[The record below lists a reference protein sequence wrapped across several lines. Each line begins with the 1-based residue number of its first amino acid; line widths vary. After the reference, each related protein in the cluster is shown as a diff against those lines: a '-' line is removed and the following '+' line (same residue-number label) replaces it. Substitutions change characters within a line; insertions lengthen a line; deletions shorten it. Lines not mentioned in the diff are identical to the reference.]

1 MTTTSVEGFVRG
13 FLEGFAGDPATT
25 VDRLVQNPCGLN
37 VNDMLA
43 ALGHPDVAAAGRT
56 FGVQLM
62 ADLMHPSDSL
72 YFDSIYGA
80 YRGQR
85 DIRGWLVPTMSS
97 VPFLEF
103 VPTYEAHVFRDGS
116 GNASVDEWKM
126 VIDPT
131 AIGGEGEP
139 IDVGRGVSVRRYR
152 DGWIN
157 WSCDVYDTGPF
168 RTDPNAGLPPV
179 PEVAWRTEPNVGE
192 SRVREV
198 DFEADCRRFHPTD
211 SEYHDPI
218 FGTFRGRAEITAW
231 LLDVMPKCGDIV
243 FEPLGPVFDDGEVFV
258 QEWMQKA
265 IIHGGERVE
274 MTRGTSVRRYRDG
287 AVIYAADYFDTAP
300 LSKPDVLAAAA
311 GCGSTLS
318 LDDVMRWRNR

>member
-1 MTTTSVEGFVRG
+1 MTTPSNEEHVRKFLSGF
-13 FLEGFAGDPATT
+13 EGDPATN
-25 VDRLVQNPCGLN
+25 VERLVGESSGLG
-37 VNDMLA
+37 VEQMLA
-43 ALGHPDVAAAGRT
+43 VLGHPEVAAAGRT

-62 ADLMHPSDSL
+62 ADFMHPTDSL

-85 DIRGWLVPTMSS
+85 NIRGWLVPTMSS

-103 VPTYEAHVFRDGS
+103 VPTHDPHIFSDGS

-126 VIDPT
+126 VIDPK
-131 AIGGEGEP
+131 AIGGEGDP
-139 IDVGRGVSVRRYR
+139 IDVGRGVSVRRYSE
-152 DGWIN
+152 GWIN

-179 PEVAWRTEPNVGE
+179 PEVEWRTDLGVAE
-192 SRVREV
+192 SRARDV

-218 FGTFRGRAEITAW
+218 FGIFRGRDEITAW

-243 FEPLGPVFDDGEVFV
+243 FEPLGPIFDDGEVFV
-258 QEWMQKA
+258 QEWLQKA
-265 IIHGGERVE
+265 IVPHGGRVE

-287 AVIYAADYFDTAP
+287 AVVYAADYFDTAP
-300 LSKPDVLAAAA
+300 LSKPEVLAAAA
-311 GCGSTLS
+311 ACGSTLS
-318 LDDVMRWRNR
+318 LEDIMRWRDR

>member
-1 MTTTSVEGFVRG
+1 MTTSTVEGFVRG
-13 FLEGFAGDPATT
+13 FLGGFAGDPATN
-25 VDRLVQNPCGLN
+25 VERLIETPSGL
-37 VNDMLA
+37 VANDMLA

-56 FGVQLM
+56 FGIQLI
-62 ADLMHPSDSL
+62 ADLMHPTDSL

-80 YRGQR
+80 FRGQR

-103 VPTYEAHVFRDGS
+103 VPTHEPHVFSDGA

-139 IDVGRGVSVRRYR
+139 MDVGRGVSVRRYR

-168 RTDPNAGLPPV
+168 RTDPGAGLPPV
-179 PEVAWRTEPNVGE
+179 PRVVWPTEANVGE
-192 SRVREV
+192 RRARDV
-198 DFEADCRRFHPTD
+198 DFEAECANFHPTD

-231 LLDVMPKCGDIV
+231 MLDVMPRCGDII

-258 QEWMQKA
+258 QEWLQKA
-265 IIHGGERVE
+265 IVPGGARVE

-287 AVIYAADYFDTAP
+287 VTVYAADYFDTAP
-300 LSKPDVLAAAA
+300 LLAADVQEASVA
-311 GCGSTLS
+311 CGSTLT
-318 LDDVMRWRNR
+318 LDDVLRWRNR

>member
-1 MTTTSVEGFVRG
+1 MTTLSTEEFVRSFLAG
-13 FLEGFAGDPATT
+13 FEGDPAAN
-25 VDRLVQNPCGLN
+25 VERLVEKSSGLD
-37 VNDMLA
+37 VEQMLA
-43 ALGHPDVAAAGRT
+43 SLGHPDIAAAGRT

-85 DIRGWLVPTMSS
+85 DIRGWLVPTMAS

-103 VPTYEAHVFRDGS
+103 VPTHEAHVFSDGPGS
-116 GNASVDEWKM
+116 ASVDEWKM

-131 AIGGEGEP
+131 AIGGEGDP

-179 PEVAWRTEPNVGE
+179 PEVEWRADPNVE
-192 SRVREV
+192 ETRARET

-218 FGTFRGRAEITAW
+218 FGTFRGRDEITAW
-231 LLDVMPKCGDIV
+231 LLDVMPRCGDIV

-258 QEWMQKA
+258 QEWLQKA
-265 IIHGGERVE
+265 VVPGGGRVA

-287 AVIYAADYFDTAP
+287 MVVYASDYFDTAP
-300 LSKPDVLAAAA
+300 LSTGEVLAAAA
-311 GCGSTLS
+311 ACGSTLS
-318 LDDVMRWRNR
+318 LDDIMRWRNR

>member
-1 MTTTSVEGFVRG
+1 MTSPAVENFVREFLSG
-13 FLEGFAGDPATT
+13 FSGDPAST
-25 VDRLVQNPCGLN
+25 VDRIIETSSGLSAEE
-37 VNDMLA
+37 MLG
-43 ALGHPDVAAAGRT
+43 ALGHHDISAAGRT

-62 ADLMHPSDSL
+62 ADLMHPRDSI

-80 YRGQR
+80 YRGQL
-85 DIRGWLVPTMSS
+85 DIRGWLVPTMAS

-103 VPTYEAHVFRDGS
+103 VPTHEAHLFVDGP
-116 GNASVDEWKM
+116 GAASVDEWKM
-126 VIDPT
+126 VIDPA

-168 RTDPNAGLPPV
+168 RADPNAGLPPI
-179 PEVAWRTEPNVGE
+179 PEVSWKVDTAVPE
-192 SRVREV
+192 SRVRDV
-198 DFEADCRRFHPTD
+198 DFEAECRNFHPTD

-218 FGTFRGRAEITAW
+218 FGTFRGRDEITAW

-265 IIHGGERVE
+265 ITPSGERVE
-274 MTRGTSVRRYRDG
+274 MVRGTSVRRYRGG
-287 AVIYAADYFDTAP
+287 ATVYAADYFDTAP
-300 LSKPDVLAAAA
+300 LATPAVVSAAAA
-311 GCGSTLS
+311 CGSTLT
-318 LDDVMRWRNR
+318 LDDIMRWRNR

>member
-1 MTTTSVEGFVRG
+1 MTTSAIESFVHRFLAGFV
-13 FLEGFAGDPATT
+13 GDPATA
-25 VDRLVQNPCGLN
+25 VDRLVENSSGLT
-37 VNDMLA
+37 VNEMLT

-62 ADLMHPSDSL
+62 ADLMHPTDSL

-103 VPTYEAHVFRDGS
+103 VPTHEAHVFADGS
-116 GNASVDEWKM
+116 GHASVDEWKM

-179 PEVAWRTEPNVGE
+179 PEVSWRTDPNVEE
-192 SRVREV
+192 SRVRNF
-198 DFEADCRRFHPTD
+198 DFEADCRRFHETD

-218 FGTFRGRAEITAW
+218 FGTFRGRDEITAW

-243 FEPLGPVFDDGEVFV
+243 FEPLGPIFDDGEVFA
-258 QEWMQKA
+258 QEWVQKA
-265 IIHGGERVE
+265 IVPNGGRVE

-287 AVIYAADYFDTAP
+287 AVVYAADYFDTAP

-311 GCGSTLS
+311 ACGSTLS
-318 LDDVMRWRNR
+318 LDDIMRWRER

>member
-1 MTTTSVEGFVRG
+1 MTTPSNEEFVRKFLSG
-13 FLEGFAGDPATT
+13 FEGDPAGNVERF
-25 VDRLVQNPCGLN
+25 VDEPSGLR
-37 VNDMLA
+37 VEQMLA
-43 ALGHPDVAAAGRT
+43 VLGHPEVAAAGRT

-62 ADLMHPSDSL
+62 ADLMHPTDSL

-80 YRGQR
+80 YRGQQN
-85 DIRGWLVPTMSS
+85 IRGWLVPTMSS

-103 VPTYEAHVFRDGS
+103 VPTHEPHIFSDGS

-126 VIDPT
+126 VIDPK
-131 AIGGEGEP
+131 AIGGEGDP
-139 IDVGRGVSVRRYR
+139 IDVGRGVSVRRYG
-152 DGWIN
+152 DGWIY

-179 PEVAWRTEPNVGE
+179 PEVAWRTDSDVAE

-218 FGTFRGRAEITAW
+218 FGTFRGRDEITAW

-243 FEPLGPVFDDGEVFV
+243 FEPLGPIFDDGEVFV
-258 QEWMQKA
+258 QEWLQKA
-265 IIHGGERVE
+265 IVPNGGRVE

-287 AVIYAADYFDTAP
+287 FVVYAADYFDTAP
-300 LSKPDVLAAAA
+300 LSKPEVFAAAA
-311 GCGSTLS
+311 ACGSTLS
-318 LDDVMRWRNR
+318 LEDIMRWRNR

>member
-1 MTTTSVEGFVRG
+1 MTTPSNEEFVRKFLSG
-13 FLEGFAGDPATT
+13 FEGDPAGNVERF
-25 VDRLVQNPCGLN
+25 VDEPSGLR
-37 VNDMLA
+37 VEQMLA
-43 ALGHPDVAAAGRT
+43 VLGHPEVATAGRT

-62 ADLMHPSDSL
+62 ADFMHPTDSL

-80 YRGQR
+80 YRGQQN
-85 DIRGWLVPTMSS
+85 IRGWLVPTMSS

-103 VPTYEAHVFRDGS
+103 VPTHEPHIFSDGS

-126 VIDPT
+126 VIDPK
-131 AIGGEGEP
+131 AIGGEGDP

-179 PEVAWRTEPNVGE
+179 PEVDWRTDTSVPE
-192 SRVREV
+192 RRARDV
-198 DFEADCRRFHPTD
+198 DYAAECRRFHPTD

-218 FGTFRGRAEITAW
+218 FGTFRGRDEITAW

-243 FEPLGPVFDDGEVFV
+243 FEPLGPIFDDGEVFV
-258 QEWMQKA
+258 QEWLQKA
-265 IIHGGERVE
+265 IVPNGGRVE
-274 MTRGTSVRRYRDG
+274 MTRGTSVRRFRG
-287 AVIYAADYFDTAP
+287 ETIVYAADYFDTAP
-300 LSKPDVLAAAA
+300 FFNPGVHEASVA
-311 GCGSTLS
+311 CGSTIS
-318 LDDVMRWRNR
+318 VDDVVRWRNR

>member
-1 MTTTSVEGFVRG
+1 MTTSTVESFVRNFLAGFV
-13 FLEGFAGDPATT
+13 GDPATT
-25 VDRLVQNPCGLN
+25 VDRLVDTPSGLG

-43 ALGHPDVAAAGRT
+43 ALGHPAVAAAGRT

-62 ADLMHPSDSL
+62 ADLMHPTDSL

-80 YRGQR
+80 YHGQR

-103 VPTYEAHVFRDGS
+103 VPTHEAHVFADGS

-139 IDVGRGVSVRRYR
+139 IDVGRGVSVRRYC

-168 RTDPNAGLPPV
+168 RTDPNAGLPAV
-179 PEVAWRTEPNVGE
+179 PQVAWRTDPNVVE

-218 FGTFRGRAEITAW
+218 FGTFRGREEITAW

-258 QEWMQKA
+258 QEWLQKA
-265 IIHGGERVE
+265 IIPGGARVE

-287 AVIYAADYFDTAP
+287 AVVYAADYFDTAP

-311 GCGSTLS
+311 ACGSTLS
-318 LDDVMRWRNR
+318 LDDIMRWRNR